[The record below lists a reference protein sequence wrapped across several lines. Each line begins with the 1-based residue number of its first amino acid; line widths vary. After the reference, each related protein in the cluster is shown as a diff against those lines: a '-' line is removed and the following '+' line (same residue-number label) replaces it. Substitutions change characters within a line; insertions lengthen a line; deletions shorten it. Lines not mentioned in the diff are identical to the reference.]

1 MRSLRVRLVLTF
13 VAVSLAGTLFSLL
26 LIRLTNER
34 AFDDLRLEQARQQF
48 MAEALAFYQANGS
61 WAGADSALSK
71 RQPHQDGQGAPPP
84 FPFAVADTAGVI
96 VVAAGPYQVGAQ
108 APAERLAQ
116 GQALEIDGQAIGT
129 VLVDSQPLLRS
140 REEER
145 YLARTQQ
152 MLLLGALG
160 ATAVALGLGLVLAQA
175 LTRPLRA
182 LAAASRAM
190 AAGDLRQ
197 QVAVG
202 ARDELGDLASAFNQM
217 SADLSRAN
225 DLRRQMTADIA
236 HDLRT
241 PLTVLAGYLESM
253 RDGTLTPT
261 LERLGLMDQEV
272 QQLRRLVD
280 DLRTLSLAEA
290 GELRLQRD
298 QVSPR
303 ELLEGVAARYAHQAA
318 QKGLHLTAQAAPDIP
333 DLDADPERLVQVL
346 GNLVTNALRHTPAGG
361 RVTLLAQAAEGAVT
375 LQVADTGSGIAP
387 EDLPHIFD
395 RFYRGDKS
403 RQQSEGESGLG
414 LAIVRSLT
422 LAHGGTITVESQ
434 LGRGTC
440 FTLTLPA
447 AGQS

>member
-34 AFDDLRLEQARQQF
+34 AFDDLRLEQARQEF
-48 MAEALAFYQANGS
+48 AAEALAYYQASGG
-61 WAGADSALSK
+61 WAGANSALTNH
-71 RQPHQDGQGAPPP
+71 QPHQTGQGNPPAV
-84 FPFAVADTAGVI
+84 PFAVADAAGVI
-96 VVAAGPYQVGAQ
+96 VVSAGPYQLGAQ
-108 APAERLAQ
+108 APADRLAQ
-116 GQALEIDGQAIGT
+116 GQALELDGQTVGT
-129 VLVDSQPLLRS
+129 MLVDNQPLLRS

-175 LTRPLRA
+175 LTRPLQA

-197 QVAVG
+197 QVPVRT
-202 ARDELGDLASAFNQM
+202 RDELGDLASAFNQM

-225 DLRRQMTADIA
+225 ELRRQMTADIA

-241 PLTVLAGYLESM
+241 PLTVLAGYFESM
-253 RDGTLTPT
+253 QDGTLAPTP
-261 LERLGLMDQEV
+261 ERLGLMEQEV

-280 DLRTLSLAEA
+280 DLRTLTLADA
-290 GELRLQRD
+290 GELTLQRD
-298 QVSPR
+298 QVPPA
-303 ELLEGVAARYAHQAA
+303 ELLKGVAARYAHQAE
-318 QKGLHLTAQAAPDIP
+318 QKGLRLAASTAPGTP
-333 DLDADPERLVQVL
+333 DLEADPERLVQVL
-346 GNLVTNALRHTPAGG
+346 GNLVTNALRYTPEGG
-361 RVTLLAQAAEGAVT
+361 QVTLSAGPAEGAVV
-375 LQVADTGSGIAP
+375 LRVADTGVGIPP

-395 RFYRGDKS
+395 RFYRADKS

-414 LAIVRSLT
+414 LAIARSLV
-422 LAHGGTITVESQ
+422 LAHGGTLTVESQ
-434 LGRGTC
+434 VGQGTC

-447 AGQS
+447 ARAG